1 MSERSKVDGL
11 TDEERAAR
19 ALALDEI
26 AEKIKNEY
34 GDALAVLGCMPVI
47 QRIQDYSVADH
58 VAHALS
64 LGVVLNP
71 RAQELQRD
79 WLDALRGASATELA
93 LVTRILS
100 AILEVHDQGMHH
112 RGVLEEL
119 ICVLTHTETRLESR
133 ARQHRRAERYRKY
146 DEVERESE

>member
-11 TDEERAAR
+11 MDDERRAR
-19 ALALDEI
+19 ALTLDKA

-93 LVTRILS
+93 LVTRVLS

-119 ICVLTHTETRLESR
+119 IAVLSHTETTLELKVR
-133 ARQHRRAERYRKY
+133 RHRRAERDRKHS
-146 DEVERESE
+146 EVERESE